1 MNESELQALLRK
13 LLAFSR
19 ESEWLEFKHNQARE
33 EDIGEYVSALANAAT
48 LHGKEEGYIVWGIED
63 GTIKVVGTSFRPHQ
77 TKVGNEAL
85 EAWLA
90 CHLTPR
96 VDFRIYEFSF
106 DGLAVVLI
114 VVPAARHTPVRFKEF
129 EWIRISSYKKKLR
142 DFPEKARNLWLQCS
156 QVAFE
161 SEVVAEGL
169 AMEEVLRLLD
179 YPSLFELSKAAAP
192 TGVPAVIERFE
203 QEGLVV
209 RQSGERFGITHLG
222 ALLFA
227 RRLSD
232 FPTLSRK
239 AMRVIEYSGTDRV
252 RRVREQVAEKG
263 YANGFESLI
272 QYLHARLPR
281 NEVLGEALRKETPM
295 YPPLAIRELVA
306 NALIHQELRV
316 TGTGPLVEVF
326 TDRIE
331 ITNPGEP
338 LIDPLR
344 FLDSPPRSRNE
355 ATAALMRRLGIC
367 EEGGT
372 GIDKVAFEVEFHQL
386 PAPDFQEPSGH
397 TRVVLFAHKPLAEMD
412 NQEKTRAC
420 YLHACL
426 EYVSHRQMTN
436 ATLRKRLGIAD
447 EDYPVASRIIAE
459 TIQMGWLKPFDPE
472 NRSRKHAKYVPF
484 WA

>member
-1 MNESELQALLRK
+1 MTETELQALLRK

-33 EDIGEYVSALANAAT
+33 EEIGEYLSALANGAA
-48 LHGKEEGYIVWGIED
+48 LLGKEQGYMVWGIED
-63 GTIKVVGTSFRPHQ
+63 GTRKVVGTSFRPHQ

-96 VDFRIYEFSF
+96 IDFRIHEFSF
-106 DGLAVVLI
+106 GGQPVVLI
-114 VVPAARHTPVRFKEF
+114 VVPAALHTPVRFKEF

-142 DFPEKARNLWLQCS
+142 DFPEKARSLWLRCS

-161 SEVVAEGL
+161 SEVVANGL
-169 AMEEVLRLLD
+169 PTEEVLRVLD
-179 YPSLFELSKAAAP
+179 HPSLFELSKAAS
-192 TGVPAVIERFE
+192 PAGAIGVIERLE
-203 QEGLVV
+203 QEKLVV
-209 RQSGERFGITHLG
+209 RQSEERFGVTHLG

-227 RRLSD
+227 KRLSD
-232 FPTLSRK
+232 FPSLSRK
-239 AMRVIEYSGTDRV
+239 AMRVIEYVGTDRV
-252 RRVREQVAEKG
+252 RRLREQVVERG
-263 YANGFESLI
+263 YASGFENLI
-272 QYLHARLPR
+272 QYLNARLPR
-281 NEVLGEALRKETPM
+281 NEVLGAALRKETPM
-295 YPPLAIRELVA
+295 YPPVAIRELVA

-316 TGTGPLVEVF
+316 TGEGPMVEVF
-326 TDRIE
+326 SDRLE

-338 LIDPLR
+338 LIDTLR

-367 EEGGT
+367 EEGGS

-386 PAPDFQEPSGH
+386 PAPDFQVPAGH
-397 TRVVLFAHKPLAEMD
+397 TKVVLFAHKSFSAMD
-412 NQEKTRAC
+412 GPDKTRAC

-426 EYVSHRQMTN
+426 ECVSHRQMTN
-436 ATLRKRLGIAD
+436 ATLRKRLGVAD
-447 EDYPVASRIIAE
+447 DNYPVVSRIIAE
-459 TIQMGWLKPFDPE
+459 TIRAGLVKPYDPDS
-472 NRSRKHAKYVPF
+472 RSKKHAKYLPF

>member
-1 MNESELQALLRK
+1 MTESELQALLVK
-13 LLAFSR
+13 LLASGR

-33 EDIGEYVSALANAAT
+33 EDIGEYLSALANGAA
-48 LHGKEEGYIVWGIED
+48 LNGKEEGYIVWGVED
-63 GTIKVVGTSFRPHQ
+63 GTCEVVGTTFRPHQ
-77 TKVGNEAL
+77 MKVGNEAL

-96 VDFRIYEFSF
+96 VDFRIHEFSK
-106 DGLAVVLI
+106 DGLHVVLI
-114 VVPAARHTPVRFKEF
+114 VVPAAIHTPVRFKEF
-129 EWIRISSYKKKLR
+129 DWIRIGSYKKKLR
-142 DFPEKARNLWLQCS
+142 DFPEKARHLWLRCS
-156 QVAFE
+156 QVTFE
-161 SEVVAEGL
+161 SEVAAEGL
-169 AMEEVLRLLD
+169 PMEEVLRLLD
-179 YPSLFELSKAAAP
+179 YPSLFELSKAVAP
-192 TGVPAVIERFE
+192 TSVPAILERFE
-203 QEGLVV
+203 QERLVV
-209 RQSGERFGITHLG
+209 RQNGERFGITHLG

-232 FPTLSRK
+232 FPTLARK
-239 AMRVIEYSGTDRV
+239 AMRVIEYASPERI

-263 YANGFESLI
+263 YASGFESWI

-281 NEVLGEALRKETPM
+281 SEVMGQALRKETPM

-306 NALIHQELRV
+306 NALIHQEMRV
-316 TGTGPLVEVF
+316 SGTGPLVEIF

-367 EEGGT
+367 EEGGS

-386 PAPDFQEPSGH
+386 PAPDFQVPSGH
-397 TRVVLFAHKPLAEMD
+397 TRVVLFAHKPLAKMD
-412 NQEKTRAC
+412 NQEKMRAC

-426 EYVSHRQMTN
+426 ECVSHRQMTN
-436 ATLRKRLGIAD
+436 ATLRKRLGVSD
-447 EDYPVASRIIAE
+447 EDYPVVSRIIAE
-459 TIQMGWLKPFDPE
+459 TIRMGWLKPFDPA
-472 NRSRKHAKYVPF
+472 NRSRKHAKYAPF

>member
-1 MNESELQALLRK
+1 MSESELQALLCK

-33 EDIGEYVSALANAAT
+33 EEIGEYLSALANGAA

-63 GTIKVVGTSFRPHQ
+63 GTSKVVGTSFRPHQ

-96 VDFRIYEFSF
+96 MDFRIHEFSSG
-106 DGLAVVLI
+106 GLPVVLI
-114 VVPAARHTPVRFKEF
+114 VVPAASHTPVRFKEF
-129 EWIRISSYKKKLR
+129 EWIRIGSYKKKLR

-161 SEVVAEGL
+161 SEMVAEGL
-169 AMEEVLRLLD
+169 PTEEVLRLLD
-179 YPSLFELSKAAAP
+179 YPGLFELLKAPPP
-192 TGVPAVIERFE
+192 TSASAVIERFE
-203 QEGLVV
+203 QERLVV
-209 RQSGERFGITHLG
+209 RQSEGRFGITHLG

-232 FPTLSRK
+232 FPALSRK
-239 AMRVIEYSGTDRV
+239 AMRVIEYASTDRI

-263 YANGFESLI
+263 YASGFESWI
-272 QYLHARLPR
+272 QYLHDRLPR
-281 NEVLGEALRKETPM
+281 SEVLGQALRKETPM

-316 TGTGPLVEVF
+316 SGTGPMVEVF

-355 ATAALMRRLGIC
+355 AMAALMRRLGIC
-367 EEGGT
+367 EEGGS

-386 PAPDFQEPSGH
+386 PAPDFQVPSGH

-412 NQEKTRAC
+412 NQDRTRAC

-426 EYVSHRQMTN
+426 ECVSHRQMTN
-436 ATLRKRLGIAD
+436 ATLRKRLGVPD
-447 EDYPVASRIIAE
+447 GDYPVASRIIAE
-459 TIQMGWLKPFDPE
+459 TIRMGWLKPYDPE
-472 NRSRKHAKYVPF
+472 NRSRKHAKYLPF